1 STGSP
6 TGFRADVMAVAKKDL
21 RAGEIL
27 DGEGG
32 YTVVGQLAPAETS
45 LKLGALPLGLAH
57 GLKMKNPKRA
67 GQAVTWDDV
76 DFDSNAIAIKVRRD
90 MESEYR

>member
-1 STGSP
+1 
-6 TGFRADVMAVAKKDL
+6 
-21 RAGEIL
+21 
-27 DGEGG
+27 GG

-57 GLKMKNPKRA
+57 GLKMKTPKNA
-67 GQAVTWDDV
+67 GQPVTWEDV
-76 DFDSNAIAIKVRRD
+76 EFDSNATAIRVRRD